1 MRKKGGS
8 YGVNVYTNMITNPK
22 NNFYIEIGFGCE
34 PGREDELVEET
45 LKQISLLKTELIDEK
60 YVAKLSENYKRG
72 MESEALKD
80 NNLWQQMIGTCVLE
94 DLPFSVITDTSKVS
108 PLITAETM
116 KDLANQYFDLD
127 NYVLGILKP
136 ETISQ

>member
-1 MRKKGGS
+1 
-8 YGVNVYTNMITNPK
+8 
-22 NNFYIEIGFGCE
+22 
-34 PGREDELVEET
+34 
-45 LKQISLLKTELIDEK
+45 
-60 YVAKLSENYKRG
+60 
-72 MESEALKD
+72 
-80 NNLWQQMIGTCVLE
+80 MIGNCVLE